1 MQLAQTFGIPDRSV
15 RNATSVAAVRTSA
28 TQKGGAL
35 CSAAGGGR
43 RGREPLRR
51 CHEGALSGEEP
62 SAMPVVDGRRGFGAA
77 NQAIEVFE
85 NLVVGAVRAVC
96 EEVCEQWRSL
106 RETK

>member
-1 MQLAQTFGIPDRSV
+1 
-15 RNATSVAAVRTSA
+15 
-28 TQKGGAL
+28 
-35 CSAAGGGR
+35 
-43 RGREPLRR
+43 
-51 CHEGALSGEEP
+51 
-62 SAMPVVDGRRGFGAA
+62 MPVVDGRRGFGAA